1 MILLFNI
8 GNTNLTYGL
17 YHQEIINLERFPIEA
32 LIERRDIEKLCCEL
46 LEHNELSFAQIQGI
60 VLSSV
65 VPEKTPLMLE
75 NLKSFFNIEPLF
87 ISEVT
92 KWGIDCSSYSGTLGT
107 DRLLCCQGALIKY
120 KPPFI
125 VIDCGT
131 ATTINVIEQSGAFI
145 GGVIM
150 PGIITGMQA
159 IASKTSLLK
168 PITITKPNSVIG
180 RNTAEC
186 MLSRVLYGSAAQL
199 EGLVMRIRQEIEE
212 EMSVIITGGN
222 GKTIIPYLSIISHY
236 EPNLLLEGLVMQYR
250 NNQKELFR
258 KEVFR

>member
-8 GNTNLTYGL
+8 GNTNLTYGI
-17 YHQEIINLERFPIEA
+17 YHQEIINLDRYPIEA
-32 LIERRDIEKLCCEL
+32 LIEQGDIKKLCGEL
-46 LEHNELSFAQIQGI
+46 LKRNELSFEQIQGI

-65 VPEKTPLMLE
+65 VPEKTSLLLVT
-75 NLKSFFNIEPLF
+75 LKSCFSIEPLF
-87 ISEVT
+87 ISDET
-92 KWGIDCSSYSGTLGT
+92 KWGFDCSSYSGTLGT

-131 ATTINVIEQSGAFI
+131 ATTMNVIDKSGAFI
-145 GGVIM
+145 GGVIL
-150 PGIITGMQA
+150 PGVITGMQA
-159 IASKTSLLK
+159 IASRTSLLQS
-168 PITITKPNSVIG
+168 ITITKPKSVIG

-186 MLSRVLYGSAAQL
+186 MLSGVLYGSAAQL
-199 EGLVMRIRQEIEE
+199 EGLVKRIRQEIEE

-222 GKTIIPYLSIISHY
+222 GNVIIPYLTIPSHY

-250 NNQKELFR
+250 NNQQELFR

>member
-17 YHQEIINLERFPIEA
+17 YHQKIINLERFPIEA
-32 LIERRDIEKLCCEL
+32 LIEQGDIEALCCEL
-46 LEHNELSFAQIQGI
+46 LERNELSLEKIRGI

-65 VPEKTPLMLE
+65 VPEKTPLLLE
-75 NLKSFFNIEPLF
+75 TLKSCFPIEPLF
-87 ISEVT
+87 ISDKT
-92 KWGIDCSSYSGTLGT
+92 QWGFDCSSYSGTLGT

-131 ATTINVIEQSGAFI
+131 ATTINVIEESGAFI
-145 GGVIM
+145 GGVIL
-150 PGIITGMQA
+150 PGVITGMQA
-159 IASKTSLLK
+159 IASRTSLLQ
-168 PITITKPNSVIG
+168 PVTITKPKSVIG
-180 RNTAEC
+180 RSTAEC
-186 MLSRVLYGSAAQL
+186 MLSGVLYGSAAQL
-199 EGLVMRIRQEIEE
+199 EGLVKRIWHETDE

-222 GKTIIPYLSIISHY
+222 GSMIFPYLSITSHY
-236 EPNLLLEGLVMQYR
+236 EPNLLLEGLVMQYK